1 MARHTRRVVPSQPV
15 NWQGPKGGKHKKQY
29 SLPTRFTGPLGT
41 NGVLTHLIKGQVG
54 KSSQPSAQVHASSS
68 DATSINQRI

>member
-1 MARHTRRVVPSQPV
+1 MARSVRHTRRVVPSQPV
-15 NWQGPKGGKHKKQY
+15 NWQGPKGGKVRY
-29 SLPTRFTGPLGT
+29 T
-41 NGVLTHLIKGQVG
+41 VG

>member
-1 MARHTRRVVPSQPV
+1 MARSVRHTRRVVPSQPV

-41 NGVLTHLIKGQVG
+41 NGVLTHLIKGIPNLG
-54 KSSQPSAQVHASSS
+54 LFDGSQDRVKTMH
-68 DATSINQRI
+68 